1 MEYAKCDKSLLNY
14 CHMSQLEPRITQLP
28 YKKAPGLRGVHFL
41 QYGVIYVLKRT
52 SYLVVFI
59 FCSTGLFTFSS
70 EPRTSWC
77 LFFAVW
83 GYLRS
88 QANLVP
94 RGVYF
99 LQYGVISYLMVF
111 IFCSTGLFTFSSEPR
126 TSWCSFFAVRG
137 YLRSQV
143 NLVPRGVH
151 FLQYGAIYVLKRTSY
166 IVVFIFC
173 STGLFTFSSEPRTS
187 WCSFFAVRGYLRS
200 QANLVPRGVHFLQ
213 YRVIYILKRTSYL
226 MVFIFCSTGL
236 FTFSSEPRT
245 YLVQTM

>member
-1 MEYAKCDKSLLNY
+1 M
-14 CHMSQLEPRITQLP
+14 
-28 YKKAPGLRGVHFL
+28 
-41 QYGVIYVLKRT
+41 
-52 SYLVVFI
+52 FI
-59 FCSTGLFTFSS
+59 FCSTGLFAFSR

-77 LFFAVW
+77 LFFAVQ

-111 IFCSTGLFTFSSEPR
+111 IF
-126 TSWCSFFAVRG
+126 
-137 YLRSQV
+137 
-143 NLVPRGVH
+143 
-151 FLQYGAIYVLKRTSY
+151 LQYGVIYILKRTSY
-166 IVVFIFC
+166 LVVFIYC

-213 YRVIYILKRTSYL
+213 YGVIYVLKRTSYL
-226 MVFIFCSTGL
+226 VVFIFCSTGL